1 MADVILVV
9 TAILQAKMMC
19 LQLWENPESFKF
31 CLTQHMTRCPQ
42 LSGKTIVVSVHSAN
56 IHSLAYITYKTS
68 YDANINPC
76 SACKEICNCGL
87 CPYSDQTAKMVSP
100 SAYFIPK
107 VCKNFLKFFISSLH
121 GFSWA
126 FCVCYSWTS
135 ALIADK
141 IQRSFKLA
149 IF

>member
-87 CPYSDQTAKMVSP
+87 CPYSDQTDKMVSP

-107 VCKNFLKFFISSLH
+107 VCKNFLKFFIS
-121 GFSWA
+121 FEAWA
-126 FCVCYSWTS
+126 QFQYSY
-135 ALIADK
+135 
-141 IQRSFKLA
+141 F
-149 IF
+149 IFPSRLNHILEFRILVPPRV